1 MGNVKILIKKKVQKT
16 SKTGKQFWS
25 IIGGDGTYYNAWP
38 SSWSDALAEG
48 DQIMVSVTSKEVNG
62 MTFHSINK
70 PNTDEILMEM
80 MSQLLREF
88 DSLKKDLLDQ
98 VSPMAKAVNATKQ
111 HFPGAKVVQS
121 TQPETVLDDDIPF

>member
-38 SSWSDALAEG
+38 SAWSDALAEG

-80 MSQLLREF
+80 MLIEF
-88 DSLKKDLLDQ
+88 IYLIQMVFILVHL
-98 VSPMAKAVNATKQ
+98 VHM
-111 HFPGAKVVQS
+111 
-121 TQPETVLDDDIPF
+121 EI